1 MIHRAVKQAF
11 DERKLT
17 KPPTVQTLQTEYGV
31 LMTQRKKDYAE
42 YKNAKNEMRELLTVR
57 ANVER
62 ILNEPM
68 EQRDEAAQKKQER

>member
-1 MIHRAVKQAF
+1 MAILETNNTSFALAILILFSVVIPMRSV
-11 DERKLT
+11 RSGLS
-17 KPPTVQTLQTEYGV
+17 
-31 LMTQRKKDYAE
+31 QRKKDYAE